1 MASKMEGVLV
11 ALCFI
16 LVLEAVAA
24 ICALILLFLFMGTKL
39 WFREFR
45 DRLGVIELT

>member
-1 MASKMEGVLV
+1 MASKMEGILV

-24 ICALILLFLFMGTKL
+24 ICALILLFLFMDTKL

-45 DRLGVIELT
+45 DRLGMSELT